1 MQVVYI
7 RLHVSGI
14 LLFYIRNQI
23 QYLLW
28 KGVTTCVYSF
38 YNTLIWVSL
47 CNYMGAYITAGNND
61 IRVPY
66 AVAAVNE
73 QYTSFVWHVHR

>member
-1 MQVVYI
+1 
-7 RLHVSGI
+7 
-14 LLFYIRNQI
+14 
-23 QYLLW
+23 
-28 KGVTTCVYSF
+28 
-38 YNTLIWVSL
+38 
-47 CNYMGAYITAGNND
+47 MGAYITAGNND